1 MPKFD
6 FFPRMAMSLVNIR
19 WLGHR
24 TRAFSLR
31 PSSARDVVARAGA
44 VQAVFRIEPKMNKLE
59 ARRRRA
65 RSDARARSETP
76 PPQVREYLEKIYG
89 LPVRKV
95 MTENFM
101 GKRKRITG
109 KRKMFPYARPNYKR
123 AIVTFAGDATVYSPD
138 N

>member
-65 RSDARARSETP
+65 RSGPRARTEKP

>member
-1 MPKFD
+1 
-6 FFPRMAMSLVNIR
+6 MARPPHACV
-19 WLGHR
+19 
-24 TRAFSLR
+24 SLR

>member
-24 TRAFSLR
+24 TRA
-31 PSSARDVVARAGA
+31 

-65 RSDARARSETP
+65 TGRARA
-76 PPQVREYLEKIYG
+76 I
-89 LPVRKV
+89 
-95 MTENFM
+95 
-101 GKRKRITG
+101 
-109 KRKMFPYARPNYKR
+109 
-123 AIVTFAGDATVYSPD
+123 GDAAAAGPRVPREDLRPARAQGHDGELHGQAEAHHGQAEDVPLRATKLQARD
-138 N
+138 RHLRRRRDRLLAR